1 MRKKL
6 LSLLLAALMILGL
19 LPAAALAAEGD
30 AAPAAPVA
38 EEEVISAPAEENAPV
53 TQAAEEDAA
62 PAVQAVEDVAV
73 QADEETVTPPVEAD
87 DSGSDNAITVTVD
100 GTAYEVKN
108 TGTVTADSKAAPIYK
123 VVVPNGTA
131 AVTVNWGL
139 LVTRGAVA
147 CPCGACTVSLN
158 DLKAS
163 NGTFTLPLTGHS
175 GEEAAAVSKGY
186 FATAEALQNIKDQS
200 YQKMVFAWMRC
211 KDADGNWCYALLC
224 VEIEGVTNTA
234 PALASGVTL
243 YTVVAPDGETYTTDV
258 TKFFTDEDAGD
269 TLTYYV
275 SVNGGEFE
283 KLEKPEAYT
292 YTYGENFVNVRLTFK
307 ANDGKADSLQNCT
320 VILNNPEYPVVK
332 GADSSTTNTETGKAV
347 QLSIGTL
354 ITSPKSYGLY
364 YFVSV
369 DGGEYKQVT
378 LSSNK
383 YTYAPT
389 KAGTHTLL
397 FKASTAK
404 TLEDGKTSGV
414 YTWTVAATGAD
425 INNHAPVVKNPTE
438 GPGQLG
444 TTYGVMYWR
453 PDLASI
459 FSDPDGDTLTYSYS
473 IDGSD
478 FSEYYPT
485 VGIHADYL
493 KPDGTHTVTIRATD
507 PYGEYAEFTVT
518 IEKSTNHLPTKKA
531 DAPGKLSVFV
541 PVGLTYTVDANLY
554 YEDVDA
560 KDQGKLRFLNN
571 RYQSAGSYTASTVG
585 DTKTETAYG
594 ADSVDRSVDG
604 IEITYT
610 AIGIDKEDT
619 ATTGVAYT
627 IDPAAL
633 GLNIP
638 GNYKV
643 RVSSGTTGGVEQ
655 SFEGAFSF
663 VPKTPGTYTVHIYGD
678 KTSTAGE
685 NYVVKLTVTGDYLE
699 WPTIEKF
706 ELSTVTGAAVDG
718 EDGTQTL
725 TVKDIQIEQYEKL
738 KDSTDGSKKIAGC
751 ITVTLDDSFVTKNRA
766 QVKTGPNAVTL
777 TASDGAKAG
786 NTKPPKTFNSEN
798 DYTVEAAYYA
808 SQGSVQVWYTVKF
821 VEPKSNTPPTLAE
834 GVKASVKA
842 SAYEGIPWELDL
854 STIFYDADGDDLT
867 YKVSVNDGEFEAADA
882 KYSYTPATTENSV
895 KLIFKA
901 NDGKVESSDTYI
913 VKLDVKHT
921 PTRLVESGSGSAAA
935 GAYAN
940 VYLDNVFQDDASIF
954 TDFDYYVS
962 IDGGEEFF
970 FLRSAK
976 RGAQFS
982 RAFETVGEHTL
993 KFRAALGPLFSDVY
1007 TYTLTV
1013 TGESVT
1019 NYKPYILDT
1028 AKDEERTEAM
1038 WTGGGSYYTNWKPDL
1053 SKVFGDDLKDTGDNG
1068 EQSRLTFTFKD
1079 DKDPSFHTY
1088 YPNTG
1093 YATGASKSRVGER
1106 TVTFRATDPYGEYVE
1121 WVTHVT
1127 VMEDHKATRKEGVQE
1142 AYTFDV
1148 PFGATITLNAEDYF
1162 EDNDSKD
1169 IENGVRFCNAVSHAT
1184 YKPYTYVAN
1193 DSNDYVIR
1201 MVGYSGNDWGTQS
1214 VTFTF
1219 HTVMP
1224 TSWPTITDLSA
1235 ATLSGVGND
1244 TTGAGEGKVNVK
1256 SVTVTQYDSL
1266 RVENNKASAGLILI
1280 RMDED
1285 VDTLERPYYE
1295 LSGMTAD
1302 AVVST
1307 GAAIGAEL
1315 TDDIKLYAADNYRL
1329 AQAVSVSQNIE
1340 NETYGDYTLTTYYDF
1355 MLVGVN
1361 ARPILAAS
1369 TASVREKITLGDTWT
1384 LNLDGLFYDADGD
1397 PLTYKVSVN
1406 GAEAVTIEGSTYTLT
1421 PEDGVYTL
1429 VFTAND
1435 TKADSKDT
1443 YTVTLVTKNP
1453 GAPDW
1458 PQILE
1463 YNLTQELE
1471 VTAGSNS
1478 TRYPEGT
1485 IPAVKVELVQYSE
1498 LVVDGAKTYAGE
1510 ILVYVAED
1518 ITAAGRRSYQ
1528 IIKGSVEGKASNDAT
1543 ANLTSSITMRKTKSY
1558 VNNTTLNVKEDGKT
1572 YYYYVKLAQ
1581 AEIPA
1586 FAPVIGN
1593 GTAAGTTE
1601 NNVTTFPAGSGSGA
1615 PTVTVTAPASGW
1627 AAGENTFTVACDKA
1641 CVVLVKS
1648 GETYTKLTASDADG
1662 AHSFTATLA
1671 EGDEIIV
1678 RLKGDVNGDGVVNNT
1693 DTIQARAASLGKATL
1708 TEINAACAKVVGGT
1722 AVTNTDVI
1730 QIGAVALGKAAFQW

>member
-6 LSLLLAALMILGL
+6 LSLLLAALMVLGL
-19 LPAAALAAEGD
+19 LPAAAFAAEGD
-30 AAPAAPVA
+30 AAPAAPAA
-38 EEEVISAPAEENAPV
+38 EEEVIPAPV
-53 TQAAEEDAA
+53 EELAA
-62 PAVQAVEDVAV
+62 P
-73 QADEETVTPPVEAD
+73 
-87 DSGSDNAITVTVD
+87 TVTV
-100 GTAYEVKN
+100 GETVYTAVD
-108 TGTVTADSKAAPIYK
+108 TGLTMTDPATAKVYK
-123 VVVPNGTA
+123 VVVPNGTTEVA
-131 AVTVNWGL
+131 LAWGSLDLTVG
-139 LVTRGAVA
+139 
-147 CPCGACTVSLN
+147 CPCGAIPNIAPS
-158 DLKAS
+158 A
-163 NGTFTLPLTGHS
+163 FPLTGHNDANEETYAAMFYLTQEDFNKVKTAGQKIFFAILES
-175 GEEAAAVSKGY
+175 GDNVA
-186 FATAEALQNIKDQS
+186 
-200 YQKMVFAWMRC
+200 MVC
-211 KDADGNWCYALLC
+211 ID
-224 VEIEGVTNTA
+224 IEGVTNTV

-320 VILNNPEYPVVK
+320 VILNNPEYPVVN
-332 GADSSTTNTETGKAV
+332 GADSSTTDTTTGTAV
-347 QLSIGTL
+347 QLSIGSL
-354 ITSPKSYGLY
+354 IKHPQSIGLN
-364 YFVSV
+364 YFVSI

-414 YTWTVAATGAD
+414 YTWTVTATGAD
-425 INNHAPVVKNPTE
+425 IDNHAPVVKNPTE

-478 FSEYYPT
+478 FSEYYPS

-541 PVGLTYTVDANLY
+541 PVGLTYKVDANLY

-594 ADSVDRSVDG
+594 ADSVDRSVDS

-610 AIGIDKEDT
+610 VIGIDKEDT

-655 SFEGAFSF
+655 SFEGAFT
-663 VPKTPGTYTVHIYGD
+663 VTPEEAAVYTIHIYGD
-678 KTSTAGE
+678 KSAATAD
-685 NYVVKLTVTGDYLE
+685 NYVVQLTV
-699 WPTIEKF
+699 EK
-706 ELSTVTGAAVDG
+706 
-718 EDGTQTL
+718 
-725 TVKDIQIEQYEKL
+725 
-738 KDSTDGSKKIAGC
+738 
-751 ITVTLDDSFVTKNRA
+751 
-766 QVKTGPNAVTL
+766 P
-777 TASDGAKAG
+777 
-786 NTKPPKTFNSEN
+786 
-798 DYTVEAAYYA
+798 
-808 SQGSVQVWYTVKF
+808 
-821 VEPKSNTPPTLAE
+821 NTPPTLAE
-834 GVKASVKA
+834 GVEASVKA

-1384 LNLDGLFYDADGD
+1384 LNLDGLFSDVDGD

-1678 RLKGDVNGDGVVNNT
+1678 RLKGDVNGDGVINNT
-1693 DTIQARAASLGKATL
+1693 DDIQTFAASLGKLTL
-1708 TEINAACAKVVGGT
+1708 TGANLCCATVSGSSS
-1722 AVTNTDVI
+1722 VTNTDSI
-1730 QIGAVALGKAAFQW
+1730 QIAAAALGKLVFKW

>member
-30 AAPAAPVA
+30 TAPAAPAA
-38 EEEVISAPAEENAPV
+38 
-53 TQAAEEDAA
+53 EDI
-62 PAVQAVEDVAV
+62 AV
-73 QADEETVTPPVEAD
+73 QADEETVTLPVEAD
-87 DSGSDNAITVTVD
+87 DSGSGSAITVTVD

-131 AVTVNWGL
+131 AVTGHWGM
-139 LVTRGAVA
+139 LVTRGYVA

-258 TKFFTDEDAGD
+258 TKFFTDEDTGD

-292 YTYGENFVNVRLTFK
+292 YTYGENFVNARLTFK

-332 GADSSTTNTETGKAV
+332 GADSSTTNTTTGTAV
-347 QLSIGTL
+347 RLSIGSL
-354 ITSPKSYGLY
+354 ISHPQSIGLN
-364 YFVSV
+364 YFVSI

-414 YTWTVAATGAD
+414 YTWTVTATGAD
-425 INNHAPVVKNPTE
+425 INNHAPTVNPPE
-438 GPGQLG
+438 GPGKLG
-444 TTYGVMYWR
+444 TAYGVTVWK

-459 FSDPDGDTLTYSYS
+459 FSDPNGDTLTYSYS

-571 RYQSAGSYTASTVG
+571 RFQSAGSYTASTVG

-619 ATTGVAYT
+619 ATTGAAYT

-633 GLNIP
+633 DGINIP

-643 RVSSGTTGGVEQ
+643 RVTNGTKGSVEQ
-655 SFEGAFSF
+655 SFEGTFSF
-663 VPKTPGTYTVHIYGD
+663 IPKTPGTYVVHIYGD
-678 KTSTAGE
+678 KTSTAEE

-718 EDGTQTL
+718 EDGNQTL

-751 ITVTLDDSFVTKNRA
+751 ITVILDDSFVTKGRS

-777 TASDGAKAG
+777 TASDGATAG
-786 NTKPPKTFNSEN
+786 NTKSPKTFNSEN

-808 SQGSVQVWYTVKF
+808 LQGSVRVWYTVKF
-821 VEPKSNTPPTLAE
+821 VEPKPNTPPTLAE
-834 GVKASVKA
+834 GVKESVTKYGFEDIA
-842 SAYEGIPWELDL
+842 WELDL
-854 STIFYDADGDDLT
+854 STIFTDANGDKLT
-867 YKVSVNDGEFEAADA
+867 YKVSVNGADPVEAAE
-882 KYSYTPATTENSV
+882 KYSYVCGTTYATLKFT
-895 KLIFKA
+895 A
-901 NDGKVESSDTYI
+901 NDGKADSDKTYTVTLYSNQKTI
-913 VKLDVKHT
+913 QLK
-921 PTRLVESGSGSAAA
+921 ESGASEVATGTTFSLSM
-935 GAYAN
+935 Y
-940 VYLDNVFQDDASIF
+940 SIF
-954 TDFDYYVS
+954 KDPAATGKSFYYS
-962 IDGGEEFF
+962 INGAEKEFLGSGQTNGVAF
-970 FLRSAK
+970 K
-976 RGAQFS
+976 
-982 RAFETVGEHTL
+982 RAFEKPGTYKLEFYAQH
-993 KFRAALGPLFSDVY
+993 GPTFIGPY
-1007 TYTLTV
+1007 THTLTV
-1013 TGESVT
+1013 TGEEVT
-1019 NYKPYILDT
+1019 NHKPYLLET
-1028 AKDEERTEAM
+1028 ADAQKP
-1038 WTGGGSYYTNWKPDL
+1038 TGDFWVGGNEPHWRPDL
-1053 SKVFGDDLKDTGDNG
+1053 TQVFADEDGYDTLSFTYKDDLDERFSRFYTGPY
-1068 EQSRLTFTFKD
+1068 Q
-1079 DKDPSFHTY
+1079 P
-1088 YPNTG
+1088 G
-1093 YATGASKSRVGER
+1093 YTASKYKVGER
-1106 TVTFRATDPYGEYVE
+1106 TVTIRATDPYGAYVDY
-1121 WVTHVT
+1121 TAQIT
-1127 VMEDHKATRKEGVQE
+1127 VKQDHRPVRKAGVQD
-1142 AYTFDV
+1142 AYTFEV
-1148 PFGATITLNAEDYF
+1148 PFGATLTLKAGDYF
-1162 EDNDSKD
+1162 VDTDEKD
-1169 IENGVRFCNAVSHAT
+1169 INTEMQFYSPRSTTYT
-1184 YKPYTYVAN
+1184 YKADGSAERVVTMRGCC
-1193 DSNDYVIR
+1193 D
-1201 MVGYSGNDWGTQS
+1201 GYASIAKTDS

-1219 HTVMP
+1219 RTVMP
-1224 TSWPTITDLSA
+1224 ESWPTITDFTVS
-1235 ATLSGVGND
+1235 SMHGVANSD
-1244 TTGAGEGKVNVK
+1244 TGAEERDVAVK
-1256 SVTVTQYDSL
+1256 AVTVTPYDTL
-1266 RVENNKASAGLILI
+1266 RVANGEAAAGLITI

-1285 VDTLERPYYE
+1285 VIAAARESYE
-1295 LSGMTAD
+1295 LSAGKATAT
-1302 AVVST
+1302 AST
-1307 GAAIGAEL
+1307 GASVGVEL
-1315 TDDIKLYAADNYRL
+1315 DDDIFLKMADNYRI
-1329 AQAVSVSQNIE
+1329 AHAVSVSQKIQ
-1340 NETYGDYTLTTYYDF
+1340 NETYGEYTLTTCYDL
-1355 MLVGVN
+1355 MLIGSN
-1361 ARPILAAS
+1361 ARPILA
-1369 TASVREKITLGDTWT
+1369 VEKAAVTEKVTQDVAWT
-1384 LNLDGLFYDADGD
+1384 IDLNGLFSDADGD

-1406 GAEAVTIEGSTYTLT
+1406 GAEAAAIEGSTYTYT
-1421 PEDGVYTL
+1421 PADGIHTL

-1435 TKADSKDT
+1435 GKVGSTDT
-1443 YTVTLVTKNP
+1443 YTVTLLTRRPN
-1453 GAPDW
+1453 APAW
-1458 PQILE
+1458 PQVLE
-1463 YNLTQELE
+1463 YSIERVQTYSGGI
-1471 VTAGSNS
+1471 VYFPIAKTD
-1478 TRYPEGT
+1478 
-1485 IPAVKVELVQYSE
+1485 LVQYDA
-1498 LVVDGAKTYAGE
+1498 LVTENSNTYVGE
-1510 ILVYVAED
+1510 IVLYVTDAD
-1518 ITAAGRRSYQ
+1518 FASRNWYATDKGAATVKITNGATTTAANAITIRKSSGAFVSSY
-1528 IIKGSVEGKASNDAT
+1528 D
-1543 ANLTSSITMRKTKSY
+1543 
-1558 VNNTTLNVKEDGKT
+1558 VKVTEDGQT
-1572 YYYYVKLAQ
+1572 YYYYMKVVQ
-1581 AEIPA
+1581 AETPA
-1586 FAPVIGN
+1586 FEPAIGN

-1601 NNVTTFPAGSGSGA
+1601 NNVTTFPAGSGTGA

-1648 GETYTKLTASDADG
+1648 GDTYTKLTAANSG
-1662 AHSFTATLA
+1662 ETHSFTANLA

-1678 RLKGDVNGDGVVNNT
+1678 RLKGDVNGDGIVNT
-1693 DTIQARAASLGKATL
+1693 ADAMLVSRACLSETHGAYQALDALST
-1708 TEINAACAKVVGGT
+1708 CAVGAPST
-1722 AVTNTDVI
+1722 AVTM
-1730 QIGAVALGKAAFQW
+1730 QIARSCLSTTHGAYQAMTW

>member
-19 LPAAALAAEGD
+19 LPGAVLAAEGD
-30 AAPAAPVA
+30 AAPAV
-38 EEEVISAPAEENAPV
+38 
-53 TQAAEEDAA
+53 QAA
-62 PAVQAVEDVAV
+62 EDVAV
-73 QADEETVTPPVEAD
+73 QADEETVAPPIVK
-87 DSGSDNAITVTVD
+87 VD
-100 GTAYEVKN
+100 GTAYDVTYVGVANSYGDQLYKVTVPSGTESVTLFWQAAADAGNALVCCPCHLIDNLTAN
-108 TGTVTADSKAAPIYK
+108 TGTATFPLTGHGENEEAGAVSAEYCTEEQLASLKADGRSLSFAQFIYYAANGDVAGCAVIAIEVEADNSGSVAPTVTVGETVYTAVDTGLTMTDPATAKVYK
-123 VVVPNGTA
+123 VVVPNGTTEVA
-131 AVTVNWGL
+131 LAWGSLDLTVN
-139 LVTRGAVA
+139 
-147 CPCGACTVSLN
+147 CSCGAIPNIAPS
-158 DLKAS
+158 A
-163 NGTFTLPLTGHS
+163 FPLTGHNDANEETYAAMFYLTQEDFNKVKTAGQKIFFAILES
-175 GEEAAAVSKGY
+175 GDNVA
-186 FATAEALQNIKDQS
+186 
-200 YQKMVFAWMRC
+200 MVC
-211 KDADGNWCYALLC
+211 ID
-224 VEIEGVTNTA
+224 IEGFTNTA
-234 PALASGVTL
+234 PALASGVAL
-243 YTVVAPDGETYTTDV
+243 YTVVKPDGETYTTDV
-258 TKFFTDEDAGD
+258 TKFFTDADGD

-275 SVNGGEFE
+275 SVNGGEFT

-292 YTYGENFVNVRLTFK
+292 YTYGENFVNARLTFK

-320 VILNNPEYPVVK
+320 VILNNPEYPVVN
-332 GADSSTTNTETGKAV
+332 GADSSTTDTTTGTAV
-347 QLSIGTL
+347 QLSIGSL
-354 ITSPKSYGLY
+354 IKHPQSIGLN
-364 YFVSV
+364 YFVSI
-369 DGGEYKQVT
+369 DGGEYKQIT
-378 LSSNK
+378 LSNYRY

-404 TLEDGKTSGV
+404 TLDEGKASGV
-414 YTWTVAATGAD
+414 YTWTVTATGAD
-425 INNHAPVVKNPTE
+425 IDNHAPVVKNPTE

-444 TTYGVMYWR
+444 FGVNVTYWK
-453 PDLASI
+453 PDLAST

-507 PYGEYAEFTVT
+507 PYGEYADLTVT
-518 IEKSTNHLPTKKA
+518 IEKVSNHIPTKKA
-531 DAPGKLSVFV
+531 DAPDKLSVFV
-541 PVGLTYTVDANLY
+541 PVGVRYKVDANLY

-571 RYQSAGSYTASTVG
+571 RFQSAGSYTASTVG

-633 GLNIP
+633 DGINIP

-655 SFEGAFSF
+655 SFDGTFT
-663 VPKTPGTYTVHIYGD
+663 VTPEEAAVYTIHIYGD
-678 KTSTAGE
+678 KSAATAD
-685 NYVVKLTVTGDYLE
+685 NYVVQLTV
-699 WPTIEKF
+699 EK
-706 ELSTVTGAAVDG
+706 
-718 EDGTQTL
+718 
-725 TVKDIQIEQYEKL
+725 
-738 KDSTDGSKKIAGC
+738 
-751 ITVTLDDSFVTKNRA
+751 
-766 QVKTGPNAVTL
+766 P
-777 TASDGAKAG
+777 
-786 NTKPPKTFNSEN
+786 
-798 DYTVEAAYYA
+798 
-808 SQGSVQVWYTVKF
+808 
-821 VEPKSNTPPTLAE
+821 NTPPTLAE
-834 GVKASVKA
+834 GVEASVKA

-854 STIFYDADGDDLT
+854 STIFHDADGDALT

-940 VYLDNVFQDDASIF
+940 VYLDNVFKDEASAF
-954 TDFDYYVS
+954 TNLDYYVS

-982 RAFETVGEHTL
+982 RAFETAGEHTL

-1079 DKDPSFHTY
+1079 DKDPSFRTY

-1142 AYTFDV
+1142 AYTFEV
-1148 PFGATITLNAEDYF
+1148 PFGATLALDAGDYF

-1169 IENGVRFCNAVSHAT
+1169 IGKVKFCDTTTRIT
-1184 YKPYTYVAN
+1184 YQPYKYVAN
-1193 DSNDYVIR
+1193 DPSSDTVIKLF
-1201 MVGYSGNDWGTQS
+1201 GYSGGDWGSES

-1219 HTVMP
+1219 RTVMP

-1235 ATLSGVGND
+1235 TTLHGVANSV
-1244 TTGAGEGKVNVK
+1244 TGAEEGDVAVK
-1256 SVTVTQYDSL
+1256 AVTVTPYDTL
-1266 RVENNKASAGLILI
+1266 RVANGKAAAGLITI

-1285 VDTLERPYYE
+1285 VIAAARESYE
-1295 LSGMTAD
+1295 LSSGKATAT
-1302 AVVST
+1302 AST
-1307 GAAIGAEL
+1307 GASVGAEL
-1315 TDDIKLYAADNYRL
+1315 DDDIFLQMADNYRI
-1329 AQAVSVSQNIE
+1329 AHAVSVSQKIQ
-1340 NETYGDYTLTTYYDF
+1340 NETYGEYTLTTCYDL
-1355 MLVGVN
+1355 MLIGSN
-1361 ARPILAAS
+1361 ARPILA
-1369 TASVREKITLGDTWT
+1369 VEKAAVTEKVTQDVAWT
-1384 LNLDGLFYDADGD
+1384 IDLNGLFSDADSD

-1406 GAEAVTIEGSTYTLT
+1406 GTEAAAIEGSTYTYT
-1421 PEDGVYTL
+1421 PADGIHTL

-1435 TKADSKDT
+1435 GKVGSTDT
-1443 YTVTLVTKNP
+1443 YTVTLLTRRP
-1453 GAPDW
+1453 DAPAW
-1458 PQILE
+1458 PQVLE
-1463 YNLTQELE
+1463 YSIERVQTYSDEKKDI
-1471 VTAGSNS
+1471 VSFPVAKTD
-1478 TRYPEGT
+1478 
-1485 IPAVKVELVQYSE
+1485 LVQYDA
-1498 LVVDGAKTYAGE
+1498 LVTENSNTYVGE
-1510 ILVYVAED
+1510 IVLYVTDAD
-1518 ITAAGRRSYQ
+1518 FASRNWYATDKGAATVKITNGATTTAANAITIRKSSGAFVSSY
-1528 IIKGSVEGKASNDAT
+1528 D
-1543 ANLTSSITMRKTKSY
+1543 
-1558 VNNTTLNVKEDGKT
+1558 VKVTEDGQT
-1572 YYYYVKLAQ
+1572 YYYYMKVVQ
-1581 AEIPA
+1581 AETPA
-1586 FAPVIGN
+1586 FEPTIGN

-1601 NNVTTFPAGSGSGA
+1601 NNVTTFPAGSGTGA

-1648 GETYTKLTASDADG
+1648 GGTYTKLTAANNG
-1662 AHSFTATLA
+1662 ETHSFTANLA

-1678 RLKGDVNGDGVVNNT
+1678 RLKGDVNGDGIVNT
-1693 DTIQARAASLGKATL
+1693 ADAMLVSRACLSETHGAYQALDALST
-1708 TEINAACAKVVGGT
+1708 CAVGAPST
-1722 AVTNTDVI
+1722 AVTM
-1730 QIGAVALGKAAFQW
+1730 QIARSCLSTTHGAYQAMTW

>member
-6 LSLLLAALMILGL
+6 LSLLLAALMVLGL
-19 LPAAALAAEGD
+19 LPAAAFAAEGD
-30 AAPAAPVA
+30 AAPAV
-38 EEEVISAPAEENAPV
+38 
-53 TQAAEEDAA
+53 QAA
-62 PAVQAVEDVAV
+62 EDVAV
-73 QADEETVTPPVEAD
+73 QADEETVAPPIVK
-87 DSGSDNAITVTVD
+87 VD
-100 GTAYEVKN
+100 GTAYDVTYVGVANSYGDQLYKVTVPSGTESVTLFWQAAADAGNALVCCPCHLIDNLTAN
-108 TGTVTADSKAAPIYK
+108 TGTATFPLTGHGENEEAGAVSAEYCTEEQLASLKADGRSLSFAQFIYYAANGDVAGCAVIAIEVEADNSGSVAPTVTVGETVYTAVDTGLTMTDPATAKVYK
-123 VVVPNGTA
+123 VVVPNGTTEVA
-131 AVTVNWGL
+131 LAWGSLDLTVG
-139 LVTRGAVA
+139 
-147 CPCGACTVSLN
+147 CPCGAIPNIAPS
-158 DLKAS
+158 A
-163 NGTFTLPLTGHS
+163 FPLTGHNDANEETYAAMFYLTQEDFNKVKTAGQKIFFAILES
-175 GEEAAAVSKGY
+175 GDNVA
-186 FATAEALQNIKDQS
+186 
-200 YQKMVFAWMRC
+200 MVC
-211 KDADGNWCYALLC
+211 ID
-224 VEIEGVTNTA
+224 IEGVTNTV

-258 TKFFTDEDAGD
+258 TKFFTDADGD

-275 SVNGGEFE
+275 SVNGGEFT

-292 YTYGENFVNVRLTFK
+292 YTYGENFVNARLTFK

-320 VILNNPEYPVVK
+320 VILNNPEYPVVN
-332 GADSSTTNTETGKAV
+332 GADSSTTDTTTGTAV
-347 QLSIGTL
+347 QLSIGSL
-354 ITSPKSYGLY
+354 IKHPQSIGLN
-364 YFVSV
+364 YFVSI
-369 DGGEYKQVT
+369 DGGEYKQIT
-378 LSSNK
+378 LSNYRY

-404 TLEDGKTSGV
+404 TLDEGKASGV
-414 YTWTVAATGAD
+414 YTWTVTATGAD

-444 TTYGVMYWR
+444 SGVNVTYWK
-453 PDLASI
+453 PDLAST

-507 PYGEYAEFTVT
+507 PYGEYADLTVT
-518 IEKSTNHLPTKKA
+518 IEKVSNHIPTKKA
-531 DAPGKLSVFV
+531 DAPDKLSVFV
-541 PVGLTYTVDANLY
+541 PVGVRYKVDANLY
-554 YEDVDA
+554 YDDIDA
-560 KDQGKLRFLNN
+560 KDQGNLRFKSA
-571 RYQSAGSYTASTVG
+571 RYGSAGSYKAANAG

-594 ADSVDRSVDG
+594 NDTSNANASSG

-610 AIGIDKEDT
+610 AIGIDT
-619 ATTGVAYT
+619 QATINLGETYT
-627 IDPAAL
+627 VDPAAL
-633 GLNIP
+633 DGINIP
-638 GNYKV
+638 GSYKV
-643 RVSSGTTGGVEQ
+643 RVSKGTTGGAEQ
-655 SFEGAFSF
+655 SFDGTFT
-663 VPKTPGTYTVHIYGD
+663 VTPEEAAVYTIHIYGD
-678 KTSTAGE
+678 KSAATAD
-685 NYVVKLTVTGDYLE
+685 NYVVQLTV
-699 WPTIEKF
+699 EK
-706 ELSTVTGAAVDG
+706 
-718 EDGTQTL
+718 
-725 TVKDIQIEQYEKL
+725 
-738 KDSTDGSKKIAGC
+738 
-751 ITVTLDDSFVTKNRA
+751 
-766 QVKTGPNAVTL
+766 P
-777 TASDGAKAG
+777 
-786 NTKPPKTFNSEN
+786 
-798 DYTVEAAYYA
+798 
-808 SQGSVQVWYTVKF
+808 
-821 VEPKSNTPPTLAE
+821 NTPPTLAE
-834 GVKASVKA
+834 GVAVSVKA

-854 STIFYDADGDDLT
+854 STIFHDADGDDLT

-940 VYLDNVFQDDASIF
+940 VYLDNVFKDEASAF
-954 TDFDYYVS
+954 TKLDYYVS

-982 RAFETVGEHTL
+982 RAFETAGEHTL

-1079 DKDPSFHTY
+1079 DKDPSFRTY

-1142 AYTFDV
+1142 AYTFEV
-1148 PFGATITLNAEDYF
+1148 PFGATLALDAGDYF

-1169 IENGVRFCNAVSHAT
+1169 IGKVKFCDTTTRIT
-1184 YKPYTYVAN
+1184 YQPYKYVAN
-1193 DSNDYVIR
+1193 DPSSDTVIKLF
-1201 MVGYSGNDWGTQS
+1201 GYSGSDWGSES

-1219 HTVMP
+1219 RTVMP

-1235 ATLSGVGND
+1235 TTLHGVANSD
-1244 TTGAGEGKVNVK
+1244 TGAEEGDIAVKNV
-1256 SVTVTQYDSL
+1256 TITPYDTL
-1266 RVENNKASAGLILI
+1266 RVANGEAAAGLITI
-1280 RMDED
+1280 RADED
-1285 VDTLERPYYE
+1285 VIAAARESYE
-1295 LSGMTAD
+1295 LSAGKATAT
-1302 AVVST
+1302 AST
-1307 GAAIGAEL
+1307 GAAVGVEL
-1315 TDDIKLYAADNYRL
+1315 DDDIFLKMADNYRI
-1329 AQAVSVSQNIE
+1329 AHAVSVSQNIE
-1340 NETYGDYTLTTYYDF
+1340 NETYGEYTLTTYYDL
-1355 MLVGVN
+1355 MLIGSN
-1361 ARPILAAS
+1361 ARPILAVENAAR
-1369 TASVREKITLGDTWT
+1369 TEKVTQDVAWT
-1384 LNLDGLFYDADGD
+1384 IDLNGLFSDADGD
-1397 PLTYKVSVN
+1397 PLSYKVSVN
-1406 GAEAVTIEGSTYTLT
+1406 GAEAVAIEGSTYTYT
-1421 PEDGVYTL
+1421 PADGVHTL

-1435 TKADSKDT
+1435 GKVDSTDT
-1443 YTVTLVTKNP
+1443 YTVTLRTRRP
-1453 GAPDW
+1453 GAPEW

-1463 YNLTQELE
+1463 FSLE
-1471 VTAGSNS
+1471 KLRTYSGGSVYFPVAK
-1478 TRYPEGT
+1478 T
-1485 IPAVKVELVQYSE
+1485 ELVQYDA
-1498 LVVDGAKTYAGE
+1498 LVSGSGTTKYAGE
-1510 ILVYVAED
+1510 IVIHVIDADFASRSWYATDDGAATVKITNGATS
-1518 ITAAGRRSYQ
+1518 TAAG
-1528 IIKGSVEGKASNDAT
+1528 
-1543 ANLTSSITMRKTKSY
+1543 ANTMRTPSL
-1558 VNNTTLNVKEDGKT
+1558 TTNVTVTEDGQS
-1572 YYYYVKLAQ
+1572 YYYYMKVVQ

-1593 GTAAGTTE
+1593 GTAAGTTV
-1601 NNVTTFPAGSGSGA
+1601 NNVTTFPAGSGTGA

-1627 AAGENTFTVACDKA
+1627 AAGENTFTVACNKA

-1648 GETYTKLTASDADG
+1648 GETYTKLTAANSG
-1662 AHSFTATLA
+1662 ETHSFTANLA

-1678 RLKGDVNGDGVVNNT
+1678 RLKGDVNGDGVINNT
-1693 DTIQARAASLGKATL
+1693 DDIQTFAASLGKLTL
-1708 TEINAACAKVVGGT
+1708 TGANLCCATVSGSSS
-1722 AVTNTDVI
+1722 VTNTDSI
-1730 QIGAVALGKAAFQW
+1730 QIAAAALGKLVFKW

>member
-30 AAPAAPVA
+30 AAPAAP
-38 EEEVISAPAEENAPV
+38 
-53 TQAAEEDAA
+53 AAEDI
-62 PAVQAVEDVAV
+62 AV
-73 QADEETVTPPVEAD
+73 QADEETITLPVEAD

-163 NGTFTLPLTGHS
+163 NGTFALPLSDHS
-175 GEEAAAVSKGY
+175 AEETAAVTKGY
-186 FATAEALQNIKDQS
+186 FASAEALQSIKDQS

-224 VEIEGVTNTA
+224 VEIEGVTNSA
-234 PALASGVTL
+234 PALASGVAL
-243 YTVVAPDGETYTTDV
+243 YTVVAPDGETYTADV
-258 TKFFTDEDAGD
+258 TKFFVDEDAGD
-269 TLTYYV
+269 TLAYYV
-275 SVNGGEFE
+275 SVNGGEFT

-292 YTYGENFVNVRLTFK
+292 YTYGENFVNARLTFK

-320 VILNNPEYPVVK
+320 VILNNPEYPVVH
-332 GADSSTTNTETGKAV
+332 GADSSTTNTTTGTAV
-347 QLSIGTL
+347 QLSIGSL
-354 ITSPKSYGLY
+354 ISHPQSISLN
-364 YFVSV
+364 YFVSI

-414 YTWTVAATGAD
+414 YTWTVTATGPD
-425 INNHAPVVKNPTE
+425 INNHAPIVKNPTE

-444 TTYGVMYWR
+444 SGVNVAYWK

-571 RYQSAGSYTASTVG
+571 RFQSAGSYTASTVG

-610 AIGIDKEDT
+610 AIAIDEENASITNGETYSLNLAELNFPGNYKVRINGGAEQDAAESYTFTPSKPGKYYLHFYGSQTKTAEQNCVVKLTVLPNGTEPAPMTVTIGEKNYDVKLTALVGSKSWFGGPDDVPFYLTAVPADFETLTLTVDKQDNTVKEVVCGEFEPVEGSGTVYTVKNHTCFTGDLDVNVSDVIDTSKYGVIPVLIQDTTGQYTGLLIQVGEPKPNTPPTLAEGVEESVRKYGFEDIAWELDLSTIFTDADGDKLTYKVSVNGADPVEAAEKYSYVCGAANATLKFTANDGKADSDKTYTVTLNVEPKTKLLLESGSSEVAVGTPFTLAMSTIFENGYGVTVYVSINGADKEFVNSGNVKSVTFSRAFANPGVYTLEFYEKHGPTFVGPYTHTLTVTGEAIENHAPVVQNPTEGPGQLGSGVNVTYWKPDLASIFSDPDGDAVTYSYSVDGSDFSEYYPTVGIHADYLAPDGMHTVTIRATDPYGEYAEFTVTIEKSTNHAPTKKADAPSSLSVFVPVGITYEVDANLYYEDVDAKDQGNLRFKSNRYGSAGKYTASAVGDTKTETAYGNDTSNENAFSGIEITYTAIGIDKEDT

-633 GLNIP
+633 DGINIP

-643 RVSSGTTGGVEQ
+643 RVTNGTKGSVEQ
-655 SFEGAFSF
+655 SFEGTFSF

-718 EDGTQTL
+718 EDGNQTL

-738 KDSTDGSKKIAGC
+738 KDNQYGDSKVAGC
-751 ITVTLDDSFVTKNRA
+751 ITITLDDSFVTKGRSWI
-766 QVKTGPNAVTL
+766 QIPGKTAAI
-777 TASDGAKAG
+777 TASEGATPGSAVNRNKKFYQTG
-786 NTKPPKTFNSEN
+786 
-798 DYTVEAAYYA
+798 DYMLETAYYVA
-808 SQGSVQVWYTVKF
+808 TNDLSVAYTVKF
-821 VEPKSNTPPTLAE
+821 IQ
-834 GVKASVKA
+834 
-842 SAYEGIPWELDL
+842 SAP
-854 STIFYDADGDDLT
+854 
-867 YKVSVNDGEFEAADA
+867 
-882 KYSYTPATTENSV
+882 
-895 KLIFKA
+895 
-901 NDGKVESSDTYI
+901 
-913 VKLDVKHT
+913 
-921 PTRLVESGSGSAAA
+921 
-935 GAYAN
+935 
-940 VYLDNVFQDDASIF
+940 
-954 TDFDYYVS
+954 
-962 IDGGEEFF
+962 
-970 FLRSAK
+970 
-976 RGAQFS
+976 
-982 RAFETVGEHTL
+982 
-993 KFRAALGPLFSDVY
+993 
-1007 TYTLTV
+1007 
-1013 TGESVT
+1013 
-1019 NYKPYILDT
+1019 
-1028 AKDEERTEAM
+1028 
-1038 WTGGGSYYTNWKPDL
+1038 
-1053 SKVFGDDLKDTGDNG
+1053 
-1068 EQSRLTFTFKD
+1068 
-1079 DKDPSFHTY
+1079 
-1088 YPNTG
+1088 
-1093 YATGASKSRVGER
+1093 
-1106 TVTFRATDPYGEYVE
+1106 
-1121 WVTHVT
+1121 
-1127 VMEDHKATRKEGVQE
+1127 
-1142 AYTFDV
+1142 
-1148 PFGATITLNAEDYF
+1148 IT
-1162 EDNDSKD
+1162 
-1169 IENGVRFCNAVSHAT
+1169 
-1184 YKPYTYVAN
+1184 
-1193 DSNDYVIR
+1193 
-1201 MVGYSGNDWGTQS
+1201 
-1214 VTFTF
+1214 
-1219 HTVMP
+1219 
-1224 TSWPTITDLSA
+1224 
-1235 ATLSGVGND
+1235 
-1244 TTGAGEGKVNVK
+1244 
-1256 SVTVTQYDSL
+1256 
-1266 RVENNKASAGLILI
+1266 
-1280 RMDED
+1280 
-1285 VDTLERPYYE
+1285 
-1295 LSGMTAD
+1295 
-1302 AVVST
+1302 
-1307 GAAIGAEL
+1307 
-1315 TDDIKLYAADNYRL
+1315 
-1329 AQAVSVSQNIE
+1329 
-1340 NETYGDYTLTTYYDF
+1340 
-1355 MLVGVN
+1355 
-1361 ARPILAAS
+1361 
-1369 TASVREKITLGDTWT
+1369 
-1384 LNLDGLFYDADGD
+1384 
-1397 PLTYKVSVN
+1397 
-1406 GAEAVTIEGSTYTLT
+1406 
-1421 PEDGVYTL
+1421 
-1429 VFTAND
+1429 
-1435 TKADSKDT
+1435 
-1443 YTVTLVTKNP
+1443 
-1453 GAPDW
+1453 
-1458 PQILE
+1458 
-1463 YNLTQELE
+1463 
-1471 VTAGSNS
+1471 
-1478 TRYPEGT
+1478 
-1485 IPAVKVELVQYSE
+1485 
-1498 LVVDGAKTYAGE
+1498 
-1510 ILVYVAED
+1510 
-1518 ITAAGRRSYQ
+1518 
-1528 IIKGSVEGKASNDAT
+1528 
-1543 ANLTSSITMRKTKSY
+1543 
-1558 VNNTTLNVKEDGKT
+1558 
-1572 YYYYVKLAQ
+1572 
-1581 AEIPA
+1581 

-1601 NNVTTFPAGSGSGA
+1601 NNVTTFPAGSGTGA

-1648 GETYTKLTASDADG
+1648 GETYTKLTAANSG
-1662 AHSFTATLA
+1662 ETHSFTATLA

>member
-6 LSLLLAALMILGL
+6 LSLLLAALMVLGL
-19 LPAAALAAEGD
+19 LPAAAFAAEGD
-30 AAPAAPVA
+30 AAPAAPAA
-38 EEEVISAPAEENAPV
+38 EEEVIPAPV
-53 TQAAEEDAA
+53 EELAA
-62 PAVQAVEDVAV
+62 P
-73 QADEETVTPPVEAD
+73 
-87 DSGSDNAITVTVD
+87 TVTV
-100 GTAYEVKN
+100 GETVYTAVD
-108 TGTVTADSKAAPIYK
+108 TGLTMTDPATAKVYK
-123 VVVPNGTA
+123 VVVPNGTTEVA
-131 AVTVNWGL
+131 LAWGSLDLTVG
-139 LVTRGAVA
+139 
-147 CPCGACTVSLN
+147 CPCGAIPNIAPS
-158 DLKAS
+158 A
-163 NGTFTLPLTGHS
+163 FPLTGHNDANEETYAAMFYLTQEDFNKVKTAGQKIFFAILES
-175 GEEAAAVSKGY
+175 GDNVA
-186 FATAEALQNIKDQS
+186 
-200 YQKMVFAWMRC
+200 MVC
-211 KDADGNWCYALLC
+211 ID
-224 VEIEGVTNTA
+224 IEGVTNTV

-258 TKFFTDEDAGD
+258 TKFFTDADGD

-275 SVNGGEFE
+275 SVNGGEFT

-292 YTYGENFVNVRLTFK
+292 YTYGENFVNARLTFK

-320 VILNNPEYPVVK
+320 VILNNPEYPVVN
-332 GADSSTTNTETGKAV
+332 GADSSTTDTTTGTAV
-347 QLSIGTL
+347 QLSIGSL
-354 ITSPKSYGLY
+354 IKHPQSIGLN
-364 YFVSV
+364 YFVSI
-369 DGGEYKQVT
+369 DGGEYKQIT
-378 LSSNK
+378 LSNYRY

-404 TLEDGKTSGV
+404 TLDEGKASGV
-414 YTWTVAATGAD
+414 YTWTVTATGAD

-444 TTYGVMYWR
+444 SGVNVTYWK
-453 PDLASI
+453 PDLAST

-507 PYGEYAEFTVT
+507 PYGEYADLTVT
-518 IEKSTNHLPTKKA
+518 IEKVSNHIPTKKA
-531 DAPGKLSVFV
+531 DAPDKLSVFV
-541 PVGLTYTVDANLY
+541 PVGVRYKVDANLY
-554 YEDVDA
+554 YDDIDA
-560 KDQGKLRFLNN
+560 KDQGNLRFKSA
-571 RYQSAGSYTASTVG
+571 RYGSAGSYKAANAG

-594 ADSVDRSVDG
+594 NDTSNANASSG

-610 AIGIDKEDT
+610 AIGIDT
-619 ATTGVAYT
+619 QATINLGETYT
-627 IDPAAL
+627 VDPAAL
-633 GLNIP
+633 DGINIP
-638 GNYKV
+638 GSYKV
-643 RVSSGTTGGVEQ
+643 RVSKGPTGGAEQ
-655 SFEGAFSF
+655 SFDGTFT
-663 VPKTPGTYTVHIYGD
+663 VTPEEAAVYTIHIYGD
-678 KTSTAGE
+678 KSAATAD
-685 NYVVKLTVTGDYLE
+685 NYVVQLTV
-699 WPTIEKF
+699 EK
-706 ELSTVTGAAVDG
+706 
-718 EDGTQTL
+718 
-725 TVKDIQIEQYEKL
+725 
-738 KDSTDGSKKIAGC
+738 
-751 ITVTLDDSFVTKNRA
+751 
-766 QVKTGPNAVTL
+766 P
-777 TASDGAKAG
+777 
-786 NTKPPKTFNSEN
+786 
-798 DYTVEAAYYA
+798 
-808 SQGSVQVWYTVKF
+808 
-821 VEPKSNTPPTLAE
+821 NTPPTLAE
-834 GVKASVKA
+834 GVAASVKA

-854 STIFYDADGDDLT
+854 STIFHDADGDDLT

-1201 MVGYSGNDWGTQS
+1201 MVGYSGDDWGTQS

-1601 NNVTTFPAGSGSGA
+1601 NNVTTFPAGTNASA

-1678 RLKGDVNGDGVVNNT
+1678 RLKGDVNGDGIVNAL
-1693 DTIQARAASLGKATL
+1693 DATL
-1708 TEINAACAKVVGGT
+1708 VSRACLSTTHGAYKAFDALSTCAVGTPSALVAMQINRACLSETHAAYQAMT
-1722 AVTNTDVI
+1722 
-1730 QIGAVALGKAAFQW
+1730 W

>member
-30 AAPAAPVA
+30 AAPAAP
-38 EEEVISAPAEENAPV
+38 
-53 TQAAEEDAA
+53 AAEDI
-62 PAVQAVEDVAV
+62 AVQAED
-73 QADEETVTPPVEAD
+73 ET
-87 DSGSDNAITVTVD
+87 SS
-100 GTAYEVKN
+100 TAPIVKN
-108 TGTVTADSKAAPIYK
+108 QPEGPGVLWTSDGIPANVQWTPDLTK
-123 VVVPNGTA
+123 VFESPA
-131 AVTVNWGL
+131 GL
-139 LVTRGAVA
+139 
-147 CPCGACTVSLN
+147 
-158 DLKAS
+158 
-163 NGTFTLPLTGHS
+163 
-175 GEEAAAVSKGY
+175 
-186 FATAEALQNIKDQS
+186 AL
-200 YQKMVFAWMRC
+200 
-211 KDADGNWCYALLC
+211 
-224 VEIEGVTNTA
+224 
-234 PALASGVTL
+234 
-243 YTVVAPDGETYTTDV
+243 
-258 TKFFTDEDAGD
+258 
-269 TLTYYV
+269 
-275 SVNGGEFE
+275 
-283 KLEKPEAYT
+283 T
-292 YTYGENFVNVRLTFK
+292 YTYSK
-307 ANDGKADSLQNCT
+307 
-320 VILNNPEYPVVK
+320 
-332 GADSSTTNTETGKAV
+332 
-347 QLSIGTL
+347 
-354 ITSPKSYGLY
+354 
-364 YFVSV
+364 
-369 DGGEYKQVT
+369 DGGATFQT
-378 LSSNK
+378 W
-383 YTYAPT
+383 YT
-389 KAGTHTLL
+389 
-397 FKASTAK
+397 
-404 TLEDGKTSGV
+404 
-414 YTWTVAATGAD
+414 
-425 INNHAPVVKNPTE
+425 
-438 GPGQLG
+438 
-444 TTYGVMYWR
+444 
-453 PDLASI
+453 
-459 FSDPDGDTLTYSYS
+459 
-473 IDGSD
+473 
-478 FSEYYPT
+478 T
-485 VGIHADYL
+485 VGFHASGMAEGSYN
-493 KPDGTHTVTIRATD
+493 VVVRATD
-507 PYGEYAEFTVT
+507 TNGDYAEFSVV
-518 IEKSTNHLPTKKA
+518 IEVKENHLPTKKA
-531 DAPGKLSVFV
+531 DAPDKLSVFV
-541 PVGLTYTVDANLY
+541 PVGLTYKVDANLY
-554 YEDVDA
+554 YEDVDS
-560 KDQGKLRFLNN
+560 KDQGKLKFVDN
-571 RYQSAGSYTASTVG
+571 RYQGAGSYTASTVG
-585 DTKTETAYG
+585 DTKDETVYC
-594 ADSVDRSVDG
+594 SDG
-604 IEITYT
+604 GSRCSETMEIKYVAIAVNVEDAVITNGETYS
-610 AIGIDKEDT
+610 
-619 ATTGVAYT
+619 
-627 IDPAAL
+627 
-633 GLNIP
+633 LNLAELNFP

-643 RVSSGTTGGVEQ
+643 RINGGAEQ
-655 SFEGAFSF
+655 DAAESYTF
-663 VPKTPGTYTVHIYGD
+663 TPSKPGKYYLHFYGSQT
-678 KTSTAGE
+678 KTSE
-685 NYVVKLTVTGDYLE
+685 QNYVVKLTVQPNGTEPAPMTVSIGEKNYDVKLTALVGSKGWFGGPDDVPFYLTAV
-699 WPTIEKF
+699 PADF
-706 ELSTVTGAAVDG
+706 E
-718 EDGTQTL
+718 TL
-725 TVKDIQIEQYEKL
+725 TLTLKMENAAKTVMCNEWKNLEGADNVYTVKNHTCYTDELEVNVSDVIDTSKYGVIPIQIEETTGQ
-738 KDSTDGSKKIAGC
+738 
-751 ITVTLDDSFVTKNRA
+751 ITVLLI
-766 QVKTGPNAVTL
+766 QVG
-777 TASDGAKAG
+777 
-786 NTKPPKTFNSEN
+786 
-798 DYTVEAAYYA
+798 
-808 SQGSVQVWYTVKF
+808 
-821 VEPKSNTPPTLAE
+821 EPKPNTPPTLAE
-834 GVKASVKA
+834 GVKTSVSA
-842 SAYEGIPWELDL
+842 NAYETVAYTVDL
-854 STIFYDADGDDLT
+854 STIFADEDGDTLA
-867 YKVSVNDGEFEAADA
+867 YYVSVNDGEFEAADA

-901 NDGKVESSDTYI
+901 NDGKVDSSDTYT
-913 VKLDVKHT
+913 VSLKVKHT
-921 PTRLVESGSGSAAA
+921 PTRLVESGSGEAAA

-940 VYLDNVFQDDASIF
+940 VYLDNVFQDEASIF
-954 TDFDYYVS
+954 TSLDYYVS

-982 RAFETVGEHTL
+982 RAFETAGEHTL

-1079 DKDPSFHTY
+1079 DKDPSFRTY

-1142 AYTFDV
+1142 AYTFEV

-1169 IENGVRFCNAVSHAT
+1169 IENGVLFCNAVSHAT

-1285 VDTLERPYYE
+1285 VDTLEREYYE

-1302 AVVST
+1302 AVVSS

-1384 LNLDGLFYDADGD
+1384 LNLDGLFSDADGD

-1406 GAEAVTIEGSTYTLT
+1406 GAEAVAIEGSTYTLT

-1615 PTVTVTAPASGW
+1615 PIVTVTAPEKGW

-1648 GETYTKLTASDADG
+1648 GETYTKLTATNSGDT
-1662 AHSFTATLA
+1662 HSFTATLA

-1678 RLKGDVNGDGVVNNT
+1678 RLKGDVNGDGVINT
-1693 DTIQARAASLGKATL
+1693 TDAGMAKAASLNKGSL
-1708 TEINAACAKVVGGT
+1708 SGLNLICAMVSGGT
-1722 AVTNTDVI
+1722 TVKTTDAG
-1730 QIGAVALGKAAFQW
+1730 QIKAASLNKLTFNW

>member
-30 AAPAAPVA
+30 AAPAAP
-38 EEEVISAPAEENAPV
+38 
-53 TQAAEEDAA
+53 AAEDI
-62 PAVQAVEDVAV
+62 AVQAED
-73 QADEETVTPPVEAD
+73 ET
-87 DSGSDNAITVTVD
+87 SS
-100 GTAYEVKN
+100 TAPIVKN
-108 TGTVTADSKAAPIYK
+108 QPEGPGVLWTSDGIPANVQWKPDLTK
-123 VVVPNGTA
+123 VFESPA
-131 AVTVNWGL
+131 GL
-139 LVTRGAVA
+139 
-147 CPCGACTVSLN
+147 
-158 DLKAS
+158 
-163 NGTFTLPLTGHS
+163 
-175 GEEAAAVSKGY
+175 
-186 FATAEALQNIKDQS
+186 AL
-200 YQKMVFAWMRC
+200 
-211 KDADGNWCYALLC
+211 
-224 VEIEGVTNTA
+224 
-234 PALASGVTL
+234 
-243 YTVVAPDGETYTTDV
+243 
-258 TKFFTDEDAGD
+258 
-269 TLTYYV
+269 
-275 SVNGGEFE
+275 
-283 KLEKPEAYT
+283 T
-292 YTYGENFVNVRLTFK
+292 YTY
-307 ANDGKADSLQNCT
+307 SQ
-320 VILNNPEYPVVK
+320 
-332 GADSSTTNTETGKAV
+332 
-347 QLSIGTL
+347 
-354 ITSPKSYGLY
+354 
-364 YFVSV
+364 
-369 DGGEYKQVT
+369 DGGETFTAWSSQV
-378 LSSNK
+378 
-383 YTYAPT
+383 
-389 KAGTHTLL
+389 GFH
-397 FKASTAK
+397 ASTK
-404 TLEDGKTSGV
+404 EEGT
-414 YTWTVAATGAD
+414 Y
-425 INNHAPVVKNPTE
+425 NVV
-438 GPGQLG
+438 
-444 TTYGVMYWR
+444 
-453 PDLASI
+453 
-459 FSDPDGDTLTYSYS
+459 
-473 IDGSD
+473 
-478 FSEYYPT
+478 
-485 VGIHADYL
+485 
-493 KPDGTHTVTIRATD
+493 IRATD
-507 PYGEYAEFTVT
+507 TNGDYAEFSVV
-518 IEKSTNHLPTKKA
+518 IEVKKNHLPMKKA
-531 DAPGKLSVFV
+531 DAPDKLSVFV
-541 PVGLTYTVDANLY
+541 PVGLTYKVDANLY
-554 YEDVDA
+554 YEDVDS
-560 KDQGKLRFLNN
+560 KDQGKLKFVDN
-571 RYQSAGSYTASTVG
+571 RYQGAGSYTASTVG
-585 DTKTETAYG
+585 DTITETAYC
-594 ADSVDRSVDG
+594 SDG
-604 IEITYT
+604 GDHCSETMEIKYVAIAVNVEDAAITNGETYS
-610 AIGIDKEDT
+610 
-619 ATTGVAYT
+619 
-627 IDPAAL
+627 
-633 GLNIP
+633 LNLAELNFP

-643 RVSSGTTGGVEQ
+643 RINGGAEQ
-655 SFEGAFSF
+655 DAAESYTFTPSKPGKYYLHFYGSQT
-663 VPKTPGTYTVHIYGD
+663 KT
-678 KTSTAGE
+678 AE
-685 NYVVKLTVTGDYLE
+685 QNCVVKLTVLPNGTE
-699 WPTIEKF
+699 PAPM
-706 ELSTVTGAAVDG
+706 TVTIGEKNYDVKLTALVGSKSWFGGPDDVPFYLTAVPADF
-718 EDGTQTL
+718 ETLTL
-725 TVKDIQIEQYEKL
+725 TVDKQDNTVKEVVCGEFEPVE
-738 KDSTDGSKKIAGC
+738 GSG
-751 ITVTLDDSFVTKNRA
+751 TV
-766 QVKTGPNAVTL
+766 
-777 TASDGAKAG
+777 
-786 NTKPPKTFNSEN
+786 
-798 DYTVEAAYYA
+798 
-808 SQGSVQVWYTVKF
+808 YTVKNHTCF
-821 VEPKSNTPPTLAE
+821 TGDLDVNVSDVIDTSKYGVIPVLIQDTTGQYTGLLIQVGEPKPNTPPTLAE
-834 GVKASVKA
+834 GVEASVKA

-1079 DKDPSFHTY
+1079 DKDPSFRTY

-1201 MVGYSGNDWGTQS
+1201 MVGYSGNDWGSES

-1219 HTVMP
+1219 RTVMP
-1224 TSWPTITDLSA
+1224 TSWPTITGLSA
-1235 ATLSGVGND
+1235 ATLHGVANSD
-1244 TTGAGEGKVNVK
+1244 TGAEDGKVNVK

-1266 RVENNKASAGLILI
+1266 RLENGKVSAGLILI

-1285 VDTLERPYYE
+1285 VDALERPYYE
-1295 LSGMTAD
+1295 LSGETAD

-1315 TDDIKLYAADNYRL
+1315 KEDITLNAENNYRL

-1340 NETYGDYTLTTYYDF
+1340 NETYGNYTLTTYYDF

-1361 ARPILAAS
+1361 ARPILAGE

-1384 LNLDGLFYDADGD
+1384 LNLDGLFSDADGD

-1421 PEDGVYTL
+1421 PEDGVHTL

-1463 YNLTQELE
+1463 YNLTQELK
-1471 VTAGSNS
+1471 VTKGSDA
-1478 TRYPEGT
+1478 TLYPKGT

-1510 ILVYVAED
+1510 ILIYVAED
-1518 ITAAGRRSYQ
+1518 ITAAGRSRYRVPG
-1528 IIKGSVEGKASNDAT
+1528 GSVTGKASNGAT
-1543 ANLTSSITMRKTKSY
+1543 ATLTDMVTMSKTKSY
-1558 VNNTTLNVKEDGKT
+1558 IDTYSVFVREEGKN
-1572 YYYYVKLAQ
+1572 YFYYVKLAQ

-1586 FAPVIGN
+1586 FEPAIGN
-1593 GTAAGTTE
+1593 GTDTGTAE
-1601 NNVTTFPAGSGSGA
+1601 NGVTTFPAGSGTGA

-1648 GETYTKLTASDADG
+1648 GETYTKLTAANDG
-1662 AHSFTATLA
+1662 NTHSFTATLA
-1671 EGDEIIV
+1671 KGDEIIV
-1678 RLKGDVNGDGVVNNT
+1678 RLKGDVNGDGVINT
-1693 DTIQARAASLGKATL
+1693 TDAGMAKAASLNKGSL
-1708 TEINAACAKVVGGT
+1708 SGLNLICAMVSGGT
-1722 AVTNTDVI
+1722 TVKTTDAG
-1730 QIGAVALGKAAFQW
+1730 QIKAASLNKLTFNW